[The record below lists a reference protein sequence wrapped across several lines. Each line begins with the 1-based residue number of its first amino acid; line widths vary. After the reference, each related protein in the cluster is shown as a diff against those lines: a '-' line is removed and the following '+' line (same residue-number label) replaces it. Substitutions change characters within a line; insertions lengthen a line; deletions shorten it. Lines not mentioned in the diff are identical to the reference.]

1 MKKEYIN
8 ENIKKEVLEKGFSIY
23 NYISLKELLFTI
35 NKDYLDAILK
45 LNSLLFVLFLVF
57 SYISFESGDFSILIG
72 FLFATYGFIFIY
84 LVAKLFYRTSKF
96 SQITNI
102 LYTKKGLIIS
112 NKIFQYEDDYELKE
126 LLLSYEKLFDE
137 YLSKPSRLSEN
148 IEYMKKN
155 LIEKFSNHFDQV
167 SKIKD
172 KNSGYLLI
180 ILLIYSISSFIFYY
194 LGFVLGFLFFLI
206 FSFFINIYFRFNKS
220 IEIKIKEN
228 MSFIDDKIKNLNNIY
243 EDLKAK
249 IDTFKDGEISNLSKK
264 MDSELNSF
272 YLNINT
278 ILKNK
283 DILKTIISESIYKDF
298 IDFAHL
304 ANYIKE
310 QFNKPLIDMITL
322 LEDYERSI
330 NRQINSIKSEL
341 NSNISESYQLEQ
353 KLINLELIAKNISIN
368 LKKLH
373 NSVQ

>member
-57 SYISFESGDFSILIG
+57 SYISFESRDFSILIG

-112 NKIFQYEDDYELKE
+112 NKIFHYEDDYELKE

-341 NSNISESYQLEQ
+341 NSNIIESYQLEQ

>member
-112 NKIFQYEDDYELKE
+112 NKIFHYEDDYELKE

-249 IDTFKDGEISNLSKK
+249 IDTFRDGEISNLSKK
-264 MDSELNSF
+264 IDSELNSF

-341 NSNISESYQLEQ
+341 NSNIIESYHLEQ

>member
-112 NKIFQYEDDYELKE
+112 NKIFHYEDDYELKE

-148 IEYMKKN
+148 ITYMKKN

-341 NSNISESYQLEQ
+341 NSNIIESYQLEQ

>member
-1 MKKEYIN
+1 MKKEYIS

-112 NKIFQYEDDYELKE
+112 NKIFHYEDDYELKE

-148 IEYMKKN
+148 ITYMKKN

-172 KNSGYLLI
+172 KNSGYLVV

-194 LGFVLGFLFFLI
+194 LGFILGFLFFLI

-228 MSFIDDKIKNLNNIY
+228 MSFIDSKIKNLNNIY

-278 ILKNK
+278 ILENK
-283 DILKTIISESIYKDF
+283 DNLKTIISESIYKDF
-298 IDFAHL
+298 IDFVHL

-353 KLINLELIAKNISIN
+353 KLINLELIAKNISSN

>member
-112 NKIFQYEDDYELKE
+112 NKIFHYEDDYELKE

>member
-112 NKIFQYEDDYELKE
+112 NKIFHYEDDYELKE

-341 NSNISESYQLEQ
+341 NSNIIESYQLEQ

>member
-112 NKIFQYEDDYELKE
+112 NKIFHYEDDYELKE

-148 IEYMKKN
+148 ITYMKKN

-249 IDTFKDGEISNLSKK
+249 IDTFRDGEISNLSKK